1 MAKYL
6 HAKHYTLEEARKEL
20 TSVHAAASRM
30 IELKQVLDLMGWDV
44 YRHRYFGGRGPNG
57 DGTYPKEMETLV
69 EIMKGLDERGIIV
82 KGLDEGLIDFP
93 HIRGNGE
100 EVYLCWKIGE
110 DDILYW
116 HTIQEGFPGRKSID
130 QL

>member
-1 MAKYL
+1 MAK
-6 HAKHYTLEEARKEL
+6 HVHTKHFTLEEARKEL

-30 IELKQVLDLMGWDV
+30 VELKRILDLMGWDV
-44 YRHRYFGGRGPNG
+44 FRHRYFGGRGPNG
-57 DGTYPKEMETLV
+57 DGTFPKEMETLV

-82 KGLDEGLIDFP
+82 KSIDEGLIDFP
-93 HIRGNGE
+93 HLRGNGE

-110 DDILYW
+110 DDILFW
-116 HTIQEGFPGRKSID
+116 HRIADGFSGRKGVD